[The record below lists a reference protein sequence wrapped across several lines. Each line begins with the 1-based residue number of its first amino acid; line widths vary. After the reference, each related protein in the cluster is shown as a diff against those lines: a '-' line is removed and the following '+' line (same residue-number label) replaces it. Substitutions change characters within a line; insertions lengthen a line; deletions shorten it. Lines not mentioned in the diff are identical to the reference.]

1 MAQQQIVSGVGLGS
15 TPFPTL
21 FTAWQQVQ
29 QQLQRLYGPMGSMT
43 KAGPF
48 AGSFNT
54 VDIYTINFGGIAAQ
68 NILPTTK
75 KIAVRKGKE
84 ASFALLHTGVY
95 SPAGGPVAASHLR
108 TATYAQHTASALK
121 HEALQSQNN
130 WVFAHEHNLSPELY
144 FYGYVKMSSNANM
157 HRLYLCAISE
167 AFDSDL
173 LDFYSKDYRTEDGA
187 TQASIDIMVRK
198 QLTNL
203 FNELARMGMLC
214 FDIKPRNTVINYKE
228 YILSKGVKPLTVKLI
243 DWDADWC
250 LKQAGLAKGR
260 RLGTE
265 QLRIYYGLLMQIV
278 MAIFFYGYFNNNIFA
293 DYFRK
298 TLHSGDSRVDA
309 NVYSSL
315 GLLFCQSKND
325 IYFQHMASHYFA
337 RPGFAAPSG
346 IPYGGNCSMLWRGIY
361 RRIFYKNRT
370 AFSAARNAAA
380 IDNNDL
386 SKYLF
391 AGGLALLPVSESKTS
406 GGKRKHKKRRKRRNS
421 KRHRR
426 TRRKR
431 RSMRRKTKRSRRKHR
446 TQRRRRRRH

>member
-1 MAQQQIVSGVGLGS
+1 MAHAQQPIVSGVGMGS
-15 TPFPTL
+15 SAFPTL
-21 FTAWQQVQ
+21 GAAKQLMVQ
-29 QQLQRLYGPMGSMT
+29 RLQHLYGPIVSQT

-54 VDIYTINFGGIAAQ
+54 VDIYTINFGGIGVQ

-75 KIAVRKGKE
+75 KIAVRTGKE
-84 ASFALLHTGVY
+84 ASFALLPSGAY
-95 SPAGGPVAASHLR
+95 SPGGGPVAASHLR
-108 TATYAQHTASALK
+108 TAAYAQHTASALK
-121 HEALQSQNN
+121 EEALQSEKN
-130 WVFAHEHNLSPELY
+130 WVFAHQHNLSPALY
-144 FYGYVKMSSNANM
+144 FYGYVASSANPP
-157 HRLYLCAISE
+157 RLYLCAISE

-173 LDFYSKDYRTEDGA
+173 FDFYSDVYPTANGA
-187 TQASIDIMVRK
+187 TQAGIDIMVRT

-214 FDIKPRNTVINYKE
+214 FDIKPGNTVINYKE

-250 LKQAGLAKGR
+250 LSQKGLAK
-260 RLGTE
+260 RLGLGAGK
-265 QLRIYYGLLMQIV
+265 LREYYGLLMQIV

-298 TLHSGDSRVDA
+298 TLLTGNSRVDL

-315 GLLFCQSKND
+315 GDLFCQSKED
-325 IYFQHMASHYFA
+325 IYFQHMASHYFS
-337 RPGFAAPSG
+337 RAPIG
-346 IPYGGNCSMLWRGIY
+346 IPYGGDCEVLWRGIY
-361 RRIFYKNRT
+361 GRIFYKNRS
-370 AFSAARNAAA
+370 AFVGARTNPMGDA
-380 IDNNDL
+380 L

-391 AGGLALLPVSESKTS
+391 AGGLPAGAS

-431 RSMRRKTKRSRRKHR
+431 LSMRRKTKRSRRRHR
-446 TQRRRRRRH
+446 TRRYRRRRR